1 MQGEAAVAA
10 ARGHAHVSSGP
21 VPHGMQAPPISFH
34 SANTD
39 GVQPPRTT
47 NLVTSTIE
55 VQRRCFPASL
65 RMPPTSTMVVL
76 ATSRMFGHCM
86 GAAIVLDPLPTRR
99 DRGRQAACT
108 AQTPM
113 LGDAQ
118 WNAITHV
125 PQRPSQ
131 PAALKGHAG
140 EPMGH
145 TDAECALAQGAGW
158 SARSDATGLC
168 FSKDAQPGSN
178 TCIHTRAHTHV
189 HTCGHVRTSA
199 CRRHPGAV
207 TPSIAL
213 EP

>member
-108 AQTPM
+108 ARRQTPAGLHYLPKPVRVVEGPRDRWRVCEVSPL
-113 LGDAQ
+113 LGERARR
-118 WNAITHV
+118 V
-125 PQRPSQ
+125 Q
-131 PAALKGHAG
+131 P
-140 EPMGH
+140 
-145 TDAECALAQGAGW
+145 
-158 SARSDATGLC
+158 RGL
-168 FSKDAQPGSN
+168 DG
-178 TCIHTRAHTHV
+178 
-189 HTCGHVRTSA
+189 
-199 CRRHPGAV
+199 
-207 TPSIAL
+207 L
-213 EP
+213 